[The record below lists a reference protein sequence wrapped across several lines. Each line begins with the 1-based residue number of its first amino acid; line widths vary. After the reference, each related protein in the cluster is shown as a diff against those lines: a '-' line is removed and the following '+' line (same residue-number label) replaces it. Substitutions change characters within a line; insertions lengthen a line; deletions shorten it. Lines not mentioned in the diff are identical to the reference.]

1 MPAAKRIFSF
11 PGKRERAALRKESI
25 MNEHKRIFTSESVTE
40 GHPDKIC
47 DQISDGVL
55 DAILAQDPQ
64 ARVACECATT
74 TGLVLVMGEITTSCY
89 VDIAGIARN
98 TITRIGY
105 DNAECGFDGRSCS
118 VLTAID
124 KQSADIAMGV
134 DTSYDDAAQTGAG
147 DQGMMF
153 GFACNET
160 KELMPAPIS
169 YAHNLT
175 RALTAERKSGKLPW
189 LRPDGKSQVTVEYDE
204 NGKPI
209 QNAFVDRNNDGQI
222 TEADRYLTHKSP
234 MAKVYMGFS
243 SQFSYKKWDLGF
255 NLRANFG
262 NYVYNGVASGNSTS
276 NNYGGK
282 GFITNLYNG
291 FQDTGFTLLNTSEQ
305 MASDYFLENAS
316 FLKMDN
322 LTLGYSFQN
331 LFAAKLSGRISAS
344 VQNVFTISKYS
355 GLDPE
360 CGAID
365 SNIWPRPRTY
375 TIGLNLNF

>member
-1 MPAAKRIFSF
+1 
-11 PGKRERAALRKESI
+11 
-25 MNEHKRIFTSESVTE
+25 
-40 GHPDKIC
+40 
-47 DQISDGVL
+47 
-55 DAILAQDPQ
+55 
-64 ARVACECATT
+64 
-74 TGLVLVMGEITTSCY
+74 
-89 VDIAGIARN
+89 
-98 TITRIGY
+98 
-105 DNAECGFDGRSCS
+105 
-118 VLTAID
+118 
-124 KQSADIAMGV
+124 
-134 DTSYDDAAQTGAG
+134 
-147 DQGMMF
+147 
-153 GFACNET
+153 
-160 KELMPAPIS
+160 
-169 YAHNLT
+169 
-175 RALTAERKSGKLPW
+175 
-189 LRPDGKSQVTVEYDE
+189 
-204 NGKPI
+204 
-209 QNAFVDRNNDGQI
+209 
-222 TEADRYLTHKSP
+222 
-234 MAKVYMGFS
+234 MAKIYMGFS

-331 LFAAKLSGRISAS
+331 LVAAKLSGRISAS